1 MKVLFGVDIGGTQIK
16 IGCFSEKGILL
27 DKWAVDTDLS
37 EGGRRIIPAVA
48 AEIRSYASGHQI
60 SLKEVAGVGMGIP
73 GPVDGDGYVKV
84 CVNLHWREF
93 NPVTELQKE
102 IPGICAAAENDANL
116 AALGEYYCGAGK
128 GTSSMMLVTL
138 GTGVGGGIIIG
149 GNIISGA
156 HGIAGEIGHIT
167 THIEEYEKCN
177 CGNIGCVDQFAS
189 ATGMVRIMKKL
200 LGSGEFES
208 PLLAKNDFS
217 AKDISE
223 CAEDGDPAA
232 KKCLE
237 ICMGAL
243 GEGLSAF
250 AHAFDPEL
258 YVIGGGVSKAGRIII
273 DAIEKEYEKHFFLI
287 EKGAKITLAVL
298 GNDAGIIG
306 GSILA
311 AKQAGLA

>member
-1 MKVLFGVDIGGTQIK
+1 MKTLFGVDIGGTQIK
-16 IGCFSEKGILL
+16 IGSFSEKGVLL

-37 EGGRRIIPAVA
+37 EQGSRIIPTVA
-48 AEIRSYASGHQI
+48 REIRNYASEHQI
-60 SLKEVAGVGMGIP
+60 PVEEIAGIGMGIP
-73 GPVDGDGYVKV
+73 GPVDGNGYVKV
-84 CVNLHWREF
+84 CVNLNWRDF
-93 NPVTELQKE
+93 NPVTEIQKE
-102 IPGICAAAENDANL
+102 FPGVSAAAENDANL

-128 GTSSMMLVTL
+128 EASSMMLVTL

-149 GNIISGA
+149 GNIISGF

-167 THIEEYEKCN
+167 PHIEEHEKCN
-177 CGNIGCVDQFAS
+177 CGNVGCVDQFAS

-200 LGSGEFES
+200 LESGEVES
-208 PLLAKNDFS
+208 TLHYNQEIS
-217 AKDISE
+217 AKDICQ
-223 CAEDGDPAA
+223 CAAKGDPGA

-243 GEGLSAF
+243 GEGLSIF
-250 AHAFDPEL
+250 SHAFDPEI
-258 YVIGGGVSKAGRIII
+258 YVIGGGVSKAGQIII

-287 EKGAKITLAVL
+287 EKGAKITLASL

-311 AKQAGLA
+311 AKQAGLS